1 MNPILKRTLTGLTV
15 GMAVILAVLFAPPA
29 AIYPAV
35 LVLALLAG
43 MEFFVLYETKV
54 RMGDARDYA
63 LAKRLAGYALGWAV
77 IAAGLCTLASIPARY
92 VNGHCGP
99 FRLGNVMLLY
109 VIAIVKFSD
118 VGGFAFGLTS
128 AKFMKG
134 GNHKLCPSISPGK
147 SWEGLFGSVF
157 ASCLVS
163 CLFMGVTNFSIAKS
177 LVCGVAA
184 ALVGTAGDLVES
196 KFKRWVGVKD
206 SSTMK
211 ITNGMG
217 GFLDMLDSLFFA
229 PVVVLAIM
237 WMNF

>member
-1 MNPILKRTLTGLTV
+1 MNPILKRTLTGLAV
-15 GMAVILAVLFAPPA
+15 GAVVICAVLLAPLIAIKTAVFVIAIFAICEFRELLSIKKPSMPVW
-29 AIYPAV
+29 PFLLCLPV
-35 LVLALLAG
+35 LGCGLGSLARIPD
-43 MEFFVLYETKV
+43 MY
-54 RMGDARDYA
+54 GDAA
-63 LAKRLAGYALGWAV
+63 
-77 IAAGLCTLASIPARY
+77 
-92 VNGHCGP
+92 CGP

-128 AKFMKG
+128 AKLMKG
-134 GNHKLCPSISPGK
+134 GNHKLCPTISPNK
-147 SWEGLFGSVF
+147 SWEGLFGSIF

-163 CLFMGVTNFSIAKS
+163 CCFMGATGFSVVKS
-177 LVCGVAA
+177 LACGVTA

-217 GFLDMLDSLFFA
+217 GFLDMIDSLLFA
-229 PVVVLAIM
+229 PAVLYFLM
-237 WMNF
+237 GLEF

>member
-1 MNPILKRTLTGLTV
+1 MNPILKRTLTGLAV
-15 GMAVILAVLFAPPA
+15 GAVVVCAALFAPSA
-29 AIYPAV
+29 AVAAV
-35 LVLALLAG
+35 LACLIMLSIVEFALLMRRKKPRIWSWDALDALGFLFGAG
-43 MEFFVLYETKV
+43 LIASGLWTLAKIPAMY
-54 RMGDARDYA
+54 GDAA
-63 LAKRLAGYALGWAV
+63 
-77 IAAGLCTLASIPARY
+77 
-92 VNGHCGP
+92 CGP

-128 AKFMKG
+128 AKLMNG
-134 GNHKLCPSISPGK
+134 GNHKLCPTISPNK
-147 SWEGLFGSVF
+147 SWEGLFGSIF

-163 CLFMGVTNFSIAKS
+163 CSFMGATGFGVVKS
-177 LVCGVAA
+177 LACGVTA

-217 GFLDMLDSLFFA
+217 GFLDMIDSLLFA
-229 PVVVLAIM
+229 PAVLYFLM
-237 WMNF
+237 GLEF

>member
-15 GMAVILAVLFAPPA
+15 GAVVIAAVLFAPPA
-29 AIYPAV
+29 AFMPATAV
-35 LVLALLAG
+35 LAMLAG
-43 MEFFVLYETKV
+43 MEFSALHDSKAKMAQAHDFALLV
-54 RMGDARDYA
+54 RF
-63 LAKRLAGYALGWAV
+63 AGYLLGWAV
-77 IAAGLCTLASIPARY
+77 VSCLVVLAFMPSRY
-92 VNGHCGP
+92 GDEMCGP

-128 AKFMKG
+128 AKLMKG
-134 GNHKLCPSISPGK
+134 GNHKLCPTVSPNK

-163 CLFMGVTNFSIAKS
+163 CCFMGATGFSVAKS
-177 LVCGVAA
+177 LASGVTA

-217 GFLDMLDSLFFA
+217 GFLDMIDSLLFA
-229 PVVVLAIM
+229 PAVLYFLM
-237 WMNF
+237 GLKF